1 MASDLQ
7 RLSARCPER
16 IFASRWAPHDP
27 RIAEQ
32 RLMLKAQQQQQ
43 HIVADTDCHLA
54 HSLQLLAGGRT
65 SDSATHARLRGL
77 HNAFWLML
85 GTSIDHMLVRD
96 LCPMLKS
103 EKRYAEAN
111 ASAIY
116 GGSPGSTPLRLDYCT
131 IAPLNLTL
139 GLIGHRGLTTLALT
153 ANESLQAARF
163 AEIDKLLARTF
174 TSRASASPDFV
185 SFSGIEWDFKQWG
198 LQRRARPVS
207 DADWQAVRRAIA
219 VQVEGA
225 RRAWPRLRAIFL
237 RTQYPTS
244 YRWYKD
250 WVDVEVSEF
259 AKYNAVIREVGH
271 ADLSA
276 RAIAD
281 GHDCT
286 AHGTVRLKDAASS
299 GECGV
304 HSPGRWCGRL
314 VVLDAAR
321 LFTCSAELGYPGGCT
336 AAAGW
341 TVDGMHPV
349 QWALRGYFDAA
360 INVLA
365 DFGGVCARDRAGA
378 AT

>member
-153 ANESLQAARF
+153 ANESLQAAR
-163 AEIDKLLARTF
+163 AC
-174 TSRASASPDFV
+174 
-185 SFSGIEWDFKQWG
+185 W
-198 LQRRARPVS
+198 
-207 DADWQAVRRAIA
+207 
-219 VQVEGA
+219 
-225 RRAWPRLRAIFL
+225 
-237 RTQYPTS
+237 
-244 YRWYKD
+244 
-250 WVDVEVSEF
+250 
-259 AKYNAVIREVGH
+259 
-271 ADLSA
+271 
-276 RAIAD
+276 
-281 GHDCT
+281 
-286 AHGTVRLKDAASS
+286 
-299 GECGV
+299 
-304 HSPGRWCGRL
+304 
-314 VVLDAAR
+314 
-321 LFTCSAELGYPGGCT
+321 
-336 AAAGW
+336 
-341 TVDGMHPV
+341 DGMD
-349 QWALRGYFDAA
+349 GK
-360 INVLA
+360 
-365 DFGGVCARDRAGA
+365 
-378 AT
+378 